1 MKQDIKDKEP
11 RKRKPYVPASMKVLT
26 IRGHGIICASD
37 PSSTSFQF
45 DPFYYDDGGDV

>member
-26 IRGHGIICASD
+26 IRGHGIICS
-37 PSSTSFQF
+37 SFQF
-45 DPFYYDDGGDV
+45 DPFYYDDGGEV